1 MADEN
6 ESNRHLRE
14 VRQSPIFRWAQGL
27 QWFGVVMF
35 LLAIGLALFTEVT
48 GTPGGV
54 TLIAVFGMLGL
65 LSLVPARFILTVY
78 PMSPDKKG
86 KKRSPTGHA

>member
-1 MADEN
+1 MTEEN
-6 ESNRHLRE
+6 ESNRHLLE
-14 VRQSPIFRWAQGL
+14 VRQSPLFRWAQGL

-35 LLAIGLALFTEVT
+35 LMAVGLAVFSNVTEAA
-48 GTPGGV
+48 GGV

-78 PMSPDKKG
+78 LMSPDKKG
-86 KKRSPTGHA
+86 GKEPPAGQR

>member
-1 MADEN
+1 MVQEN

-35 LLAIGLALFTEVT
+35 LLAVGLAMFSEVT
-48 GTPGGV
+48 STPGGV
-54 TLIAVFGMLGL
+54 TLVAVLGMLGL

-78 PMSPDKKG
+78 LMSPAKKAE
-86 KKRSPTGHA
+86 KNQAHN

>member
-1 MADEN
+1 MAQEN

-14 VRQSPIFRWAQGL
+14 VRQSPLFRWAQGL
-27 QWFGVVMF
+27 QWFGVVM
-35 LLAIGLALFTEVT
+35 LLMAVGLAVFTEVT
-48 GTPGGV
+48 ASPGGV

-78 PMSPDKKG
+78 LMSPG
-86 KKRSPTGHA
+86 KKAQKHHA